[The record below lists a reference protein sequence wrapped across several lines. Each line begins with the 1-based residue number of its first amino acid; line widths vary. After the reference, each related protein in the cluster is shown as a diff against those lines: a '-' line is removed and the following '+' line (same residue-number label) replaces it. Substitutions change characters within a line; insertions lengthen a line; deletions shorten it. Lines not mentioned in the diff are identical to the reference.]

1 MYQELTITCDIVTEQ
16 IALARPSDLENLA
29 PQLAAANIS
38 VPQYAFGLLAFRLMP
53 LKKLSA
59 DSPSASSALVRGLR
73 AKGQGATAE
82 GVRL

>member
-1 MYQELTITCDIVTEQ
+1 MYQELTVTCDIVTEQ

-38 VPQYAFGLLAFRLMP
+38 VPQYAFSPLAFRL
-53 LKKLSA
+53 KFKLSA
-59 DSPSASSALVRGLR
+59 DSPTASSALVRGLR

-82 GVRL
+82 GARL